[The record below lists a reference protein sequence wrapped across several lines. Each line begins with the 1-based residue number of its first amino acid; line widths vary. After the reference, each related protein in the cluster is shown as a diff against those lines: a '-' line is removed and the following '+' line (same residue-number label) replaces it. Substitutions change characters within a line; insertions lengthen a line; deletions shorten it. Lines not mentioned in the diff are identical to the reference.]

1 MEVNGNIS
9 AIRREFPVTQR
20 FLYFD
25 TAHQAPMA
33 ASVCSAFHD
42 FLDESHHAAG
52 PKGTW
57 IARIAGIRQSMA
69 NLIGAQADEIAFT
82 KNTSDGLNIA
92 ANSIVF
98 QPGDEVLMLED
109 DHPNNTY
116 AWLNLKRQDV
126 DVRFIRRNGE
136 AVNATTFEPHITE
149 STRVI
154 SLSHVTSDSGH
165 RYDLKSIGTMCKKK
179 GLLLVVDAIQS
190 LGTLPV
196 DVKAM
201 GISMMASGCH
211 KGLLVPQGLGLLY
224 VNRTVAKGLRPA
236 FLASS
241 GIANATRR
249 PVYED
254 IVLRESAACFEL
266 GNLNL
271 LHLHGLGAALSL
283 INSIGVDRISGH
295 VLDLGDCLIAHMDRL
310 GIGIVG
316 PRTRVQRSHIYVLN
330 LPGQI
335 WLDYLASKAVRV
347 SRQQG
352 GIRVSFAM
360 FNTVDE
366 INQLAEIISAGP
378 R

>member
-1 MEVNGNIS
+1 
-9 AIRREFPVTQR
+9 
-20 FLYFD
+20 
-25 TAHQAPMA
+25 
-33 ASVCSAFHD
+33 
-42 FLDESHHAAG
+42 
-52 PKGTW
+52 
-57 IARIAGIRQSMA
+57 
-69 NLIGAQADEIAFT
+69 
-82 KNTSDGLNIA
+82 
-92 ANSIVF
+92 
-98 QPGDEVLMLED
+98 
-109 DHPNNTY
+109 
-116 AWLNLKRQDV
+116 
-126 DVRFIRRNGE
+126 
-136 AVNATTFEPHITE
+136 
-149 STRVI
+149 
-154 SLSHVTSDSGH
+154 
-165 RYDLKSIGTMCKKK
+165 MCKKK
-179 GLLLVVDAIQS
+179 GILLVVDAIQS

-254 IVLRESAACFEL
+254 IVLRESAARFEL

-316 PRTRVQRSHIYVLN
+316 PRARVQRSHIYVLN